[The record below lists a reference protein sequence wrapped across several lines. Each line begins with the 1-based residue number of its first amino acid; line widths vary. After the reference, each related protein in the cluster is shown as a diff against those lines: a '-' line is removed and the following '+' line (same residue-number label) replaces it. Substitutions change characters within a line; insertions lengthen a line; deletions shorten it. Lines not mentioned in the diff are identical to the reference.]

1 MFVELIEALRCPRDH
16 AESPL
21 VVTASRTDARHV
33 MEGILGCPICH
44 EEFAIRNGEALF
56 AVARD
61 AAVAAPSAET
71 AMRLAAFLDLTDARS
86 FAILCGS
93 WAAHA
98 EEVRAISDTP
108 LLLVNAPR
116 GLDVSGTGIVRVG
129 GRLPVAPSS
138 ARAAALDASDDAE
151 LMAST
156 VAAVRAGG
164 RVVGPVTVPL
174 PHGVQ
179 ELTRDARMWI
189 GEKEVLHG
197 IAGRISR
204 AR

>member
-1 MFVELIEALRCPRDH
+1 VFVELIEALRCPRDH

-56 AVARD
+56 D
-61 AAVAAPSAET
+61 GDGHAAVAAPSAET
-71 AMRLAAFLDLTDARS
+71 AVRLAAFLDLTDART

-98 EEVRAISDTP
+98 EEVRVISDTP
-108 LLLVNAPR
+108 LLLVNPPR
-116 GLDVSGTGIVRVG
+116 GLDVSGTGIVRVR

-151 LMAST
+151 LVAST
-156 VAAVRAGG
+156 VAAVRPNG
-164 RVVGPVTVPL
+164 RLVGPMRLSL
-174 PHGVQ
+174 PEGVR
-179 ELTRDARMWI
+179 EVTRDAQMWI
-189 GEKEVLHG
+189 AEKEVLHG